1 MVYNSDIDKDE
12 DHQEENSESDSEEE
26 EVEEVMKETEMPQND
41 DNIFTYQDDVSSM
54 KDFNFTKT
62 NMMLVNLHPNVNPYE
77 YFRILV
83 DNNFLAYIIEQ
94 TNKIDAIQMTFV
106 IIGACMGALGCMI
119 LGVGCLATG
128 ATRRK
133 VYRAWRSRVGGR
145 ISCAIFMTITY
156 ILQIAWILM
165 FCFLAITTFI
175 FTIFWNMC
183 ENPQVKEL
191 IVCIDFTQF
200 YFLFPRGTKQDHMK
214 VCGENDIKLF
224 CGDYV
229 GKAEFMFILATA
241 ATVLII
247 LSLIH
252 YLMCLAANYA
262 HIRDHEKFQELQ
274 DLHYLTDPDMVGSK
288 DRF

>member
-1 MVYNSDIDKDE
+1 MPEGVLQLQETSFLSNS
-12 DHQEENSESDSEEE
+12 QNSLGGFSEYSIQRKNRGACDACMSRIPYATMIATIMCTLG
-26 EVEEVMKETEMPQND
+26 VIVFCWTLFKGA
-41 DNIFTYQDDVSSM
+41 SLSM
-54 KDFNFTKT
+54 LMF
-62 NMMLVNLHPNVNPYE
+62 
-77 YFRILV
+77 
-83 DNNFLAYIIEQ
+83 EQ
-94 TNKIDAIQMTFV
+94 VFKVRLYWIDAIQMIFV

-119 LGVGCLATG
+119 LTVGCLATG

-145 ISCAIFMTITY
+145 IGCAIFMVVTY

-165 FCFLAITTFI
+165 FAFLVIITFV

-183 ENPQVKEL
+183 DNPRVKEL
-191 IVCIDFTQF
+191 RDCIEFQQF
-200 YFLFPRGTKQDHMK
+200 YFLFPKGTLQEHMQ

-229 GKAEFMFILATA
+229 DKAELMFILATA

-252 YLMCLAANYA
+252 YLMCLSANYA

-274 DLHYLTDPDMVGSK
+274 DLHYLTDPDMGGSK